1 MMLKKN
7 DQIPNATMLHRMVHS
22 TSTTTRNKRSNEKR
36 RISESSSAGS
46 ECTFVV
52 KIIFWNDALRIG
64 RFNWRCIKL
73 EFEK

>member
-52 KIIFWNDALRIG
+52 KIIF
-64 RFNWRCIKL
+64 
-73 EFEK
+73 